1 MPRTN
6 VEIVRELLRGTTRPE
21 VVDALVAA
29 DAVYVSLTYANPDLQ
44 RVMPWA
50 GTHADGKAAILRT
63 FTDVNRY
70 WTVVEFDPQQVFGQ
84 GEEVAVFGSFT
95 LRSTT
100 LGKQFTSPFSILA
113 RVREGKVFYMQ
124 YMEDTFGTG
133 STFRSGGIWRF
144 QSDPAGG
151 EVEV

>member
-1 MPRTN
+1 MPKTN
-6 VEIVRELLRGTTRPE
+6 VEIIRELLTGVTKAE
-21 VVDALVAA
+21 IVDALVAD
-29 DAVYVSLTYANPDLQ
+29 DAVYVSLTFDNPNLK

-50 GTHADGKAAILRT
+50 GTHTDGKASILRT
-63 FTDVNRY
+63 FTDVHRF
-70 WTVVEFDPQQVFGQ
+70 WTVVEFDPQHVFGQ
-84 GEEVAVFGSFT
+84 GEDVAVFGSFT

-113 RVREGKVFYMQ
+113 RVRGGKVFYMQ

-133 STFRSGGIWRF
+133 STFRSGGMWRF